1 MALVEM
7 KPIKGSNHQTCLL
20 PWKVMLFTPHS
31 SYLQIQTCEWSAEIM
46 GSVSV
51 DEFVYCDLLV

>member
-1 MALVEM
+1 
-7 KPIKGSNHQTCLL
+7 
-20 PWKVMLFTPHS
+20 MLFTPHS

-46 GSVSV
+46 ASVSV